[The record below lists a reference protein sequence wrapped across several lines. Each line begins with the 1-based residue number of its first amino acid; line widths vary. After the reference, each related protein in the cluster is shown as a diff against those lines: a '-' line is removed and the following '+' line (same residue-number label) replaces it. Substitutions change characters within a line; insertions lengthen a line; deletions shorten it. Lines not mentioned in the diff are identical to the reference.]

1 MFFTAALAPQ
11 DEAQFFKRMGIDTLH
26 THVFQG
32 RRTHGNIRCRVISV
46 NKPEEPGRL
55 SRYSCS
61 TCRHQKK
68 KCDRRQPQCSLCQ
81 RYDRAC
87 VYKNTRNRSV
97 LGTSPGPL
105 SGAPSTTTAKGQPD
119 QNRFPPVYF
128 TDSALFWR
136 SVGSLPDANLP
147 ISPDLLSLV
156 EDVATV
162 RNFTEAFFRYNY
174 PWAPFICRRNFL
186 ERILN
191 PLGGRRCENV
201 LLIAAIKL
209 ITTEPDSHANSTTYC
224 SLKRAFLEVELS
236 GSLTFRTL
244 QALVLIA
251 IYELG
256 QAIYPS
262 AYLTVGYCARYGI
275 ALGIDRTIDSF
286 YSSKLDDSEEE
297 RRTWWTII
305 LLDRYLNVGCP
316 ERALLIEEPS
326 NTSVLPMDDKLWEM
340 GNPPPNPP
348 LVMSSPPTEA
358 MGRLCLTVQA
368 AVKHEYSIAQLPP

>member
-1 MFFTAALAPQ
+1 M
-11 DEAQFFKRMGIDTLH
+11 
-26 THVFQG
+26 
-32 RRTHGNIRCRVISV
+32 
-46 NKPEEPGRL
+46 
-55 SRYSCS
+55 
-61 TCRHQKK
+61 
-68 KCDRRQPQCSLCQ
+68 
-81 RYDRAC
+81 
-87 VYKNTRNRSV
+87 
-97 LGTSPGPL
+97 
-105 SGAPSTTTAKGQPD
+105 
-119 QNRFPPVYF
+119 
-128 TDSALFWR
+128 
-136 SVGSLPDANLP
+136 PDANLP

-156 EDVATV
+156 EDVAAV
-162 RNFTEAFFRYNY
+162 RKFTEAFFRYNS

-191 PLGGRRCENV
+191 PLGGRRCEYV

-209 ITTEPDSHANSTTYC
+209 ITTEPDADASSTTYC

-244 QALVLIA
+244 QALVLVA

-305 LLDRYLNVGCP
+305 LLDRYLRLCKICKEMHADGDHRYLNVGCP

-340 GNPPPNPP
+340 GVCA
-348 LVMSSPPTEA
+348 LED
-358 MGRLCLTVQA
+358 
-368 AVKHEYSIAQLPP
+368 